1 MSVPGKKVI
10 LYDDFWGSNGL
21 DKFRSMEVAG
31 ELVRIIERIKRN
43 KDCILI
49 MTTREYILE
58 QGLKQNAQLRN
69 LVMKYKLECRIL
81 QYSDADKLQIY
92 YGHLKNA
99 ELTWHQT
106 AWLKDSGIWVI
117 HSRNYNPRVLAQFV
131 KSIETDKSPEEC
143 VDDLEKYLKCPWDFW
158 EDVFKG
164 LSREA
169 QIVFVMMAIVPLPI
183 EKEILEN
190 VYNNYITTMD
200 PVYEWKNFSDIVT
213 ELEKTVLRTDLYG
226 DGDTAYV
233 TVTFQNPSVKD
244 FLIYFFKRNFV
255 QYQQVLNGSCRYY
268 GQYIEYLKLL
278 DEIGTPGEIYREI
291 FEKMMGTLD
300 SASICFYD
308 KHIGLL
314 GDNENFKKYHN
325 SFQTQHEYCD
335 VGMGRL
341 FQLMVMYKDSCG
353 KLIKEKIRRL
363 FYGLMSKIK
372 SYPEI
377 VLSADLHMMP
387 KVIKVMYQTGICEQL
402 MPMLEIYM
410 DSLMRNRKS
419 IWELG
424 IDRDFSFAW
433 EMYVDSHRQQLADYM
448 EKYFNAEL
456 CTAAAN
462 NDAEDYWAR
471 MVECEECYQEYQMK
485 IPDSLCRKI
494 EIYETWI
501 ADEGKDEIL
510 EKKNKKTVKEKSIEE
525 IQKEFEDDFL
535 QPICRNWIDKTGN
548 WMEERKLSPEFC
560 DCINHIEENEHVI
573 WYEFIGYEE
582 TLTFLSDFLEYTG
595 KIQDDIIETLK
606 EIKNFVLRK
615 SKITKEVL
623 LDIVNRL
630 YDAEAQNKIW
640 SQRQLEEICTD
651 LLMDNENLLDDLTE
665 AGLLIHKQHW
675 YRWTD
680 QCLPICILLEDKL
693 GDKKKRRS
701 YYKIVGEKIFQRAEC
716 WSEHYVW
723 EILYQADRDNYEKYI
738 LTAATTKIYK
748 DIFQKNED
756 WRHGLTAL
764 LNYACDFKNGE
775 CIGECWS
782 VDEKLDIIEV
792 YLDVY
797 LFDEI
802 YFSGEDI
809 KKLQQIGML
818 SNKKTTLSLL
828 KIEEAGLLSEM
839 GFYAE
844 LENLWK
850 VVCEWKTEV

>member
-1 MSVPGKKVI
+1 MIGVIFKAQKNRTVIISGEPGVGKTTLAEQVALFYLGKYRSEIFLTVSSVQELYTALSVPGKKVI

-92 YGHLKNA
+92 YGHLKTA

-308 KHIGLL
+308 KH
-314 GDNENFKKYHN
+314 
-325 SFQTQHEYCD
+325 
-335 VGMGRL
+335 
-341 FQLMVMYKDSCG
+341 
-353 KLIKEKIRRL
+353 
-363 FYGLMSKIK
+363 
-372 SYPEI
+372 
-377 VLSADLHMMP
+377 
-387 KVIKVMYQTGICEQL
+387 
-402 MPMLEIYM
+402 
-410 DSLMRNRKS
+410 
-419 IWELG
+419 
-424 IDRDFSFAW
+424 
-433 EMYVDSHRQQLADYM
+433 HR
-448 EKYFNAEL
+448 
-456 CTAAAN
+456 
-462 NDAEDYWAR
+462 
-471 MVECEECYQEYQMK
+471 
-485 IPDSLCRKI
+485 
-494 EIYETWI
+494 
-501 ADEGKDEIL
+501 
-510 EKKNKKTVKEKSIEE
+510 
-525 IQKEFEDDFL
+525 
-535 QPICRNWIDKTGN
+535 
-548 WMEERKLSPEFC
+548 
-560 DCINHIEENEHVI
+560 
-573 WYEFIGYEE
+573 FIG
-582 TLTFLSDFLEYTG
+582 G
-595 KIQDDIIETLK
+595 
-606 EIKNFVLRK
+606 
-615 SKITKEVL
+615 
-623 LDIVNRL
+623 
-630 YDAEAQNKIW
+630 
-640 SQRQLEEICTD
+640 
-651 LLMDNENLLDDLTE
+651 
-665 AGLLIHKQHW
+665 
-675 YRWTD
+675 
-680 QCLPICILLEDKL
+680 
-693 GDKKKRRS
+693 
-701 YYKIVGEKIFQRAEC
+701 
-716 WSEHYVW
+716 
-723 EILYQADRDNYEKYI
+723 
-738 LTAATTKIYK
+738 
-748 DIFQKNED
+748 
-756 WRHGLTAL
+756 
-764 LNYACDFKNGE
+764 
-775 CIGECWS
+775 
-782 VDEKLDIIEV
+782 
-792 YLDVY
+792 
-797 LFDEI
+797 
-802 YFSGEDI
+802 
-809 KKLQQIGML
+809 
-818 SNKKTTLSLL
+818 
-828 KIEEAGLLSEM
+828 
-839 GFYAE
+839 
-844 LENLWK
+844 
-850 VVCEWKTEV
+850 